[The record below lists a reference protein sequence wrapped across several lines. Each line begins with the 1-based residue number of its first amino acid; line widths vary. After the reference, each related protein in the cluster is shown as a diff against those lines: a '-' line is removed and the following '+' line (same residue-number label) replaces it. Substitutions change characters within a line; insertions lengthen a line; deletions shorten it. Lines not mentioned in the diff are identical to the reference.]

1 MAEFLLATRQ
11 RLSQSSPNQLMGVA
25 QLVPPKG
32 ELKLNE
38 ASKCAPEQETQ
49 CLLVADNLL
58 SLTQTWSQLF
68 TRTLGNSHSKV
79 R

>member
-11 RLSQSSPNQLMGVA
+11 RLSQSSSNQLTGGGSA
-25 QLVPPKG
+25 CPPKG

-38 ASKCAPEQETQ
+38 AAKCAPEQETQ

-58 SLTQTWSQLF
+58 SLTQTESQLF
-68 TRTLGNSHSKV
+68 TRTLGISHSKA